1 MNSIERHHRTL
12 IVIFL
17 ELLSLSPIFMILG
30 NVIPPF
36 PLKVHFITLGITFLL
51 ICLFLI
57 QYQSK
62 KWLIY
67 LAVFYFILQFF
78 LNGFHLKDFIDFFFG
93 PFVFLTLIDL
103 LFNNRIEKG
112 ALWKYQKRFF
122 MLLWVPMSISFLQF
136 IEILPLTFWN
146 ATYINYSEV
155 DGVLT
160 PRTNGFLY
168 HGSELSII
176 IFFIG
181 VKQLVRPQKYFLAFS
196 LIILFI
202 AYGTYY
208 KALTATII
216 LLIVYYYVF
225 IRPLSFFNW
234 AQVIFKYEKKLYGML
249 LLFAIFSLL
258 TFLYFIKIKEEKEI
272 FDPELLTGR
281 GAIWNVY
288 LQAVKDFSFFE
299 WMFGAGIGSE
309 PILFEE
315 YSTPELFYPLQVNP
329 ESDLTPDG
337 HNALLS
343 TFLNAGVLGV
353 LLYSFLFKM
362 LYYQVGRLKDVIR
375 SRAVF
380 FLVFIVTVFTIG
392 VTIPFFKNA
401 IYWIALGF
409 FVHDWFLINE
419 KFKNEHSN

>member
-1 MNSIERHHRTL
+1 MNFLEKHHRTL
-12 IVIFL
+12 IVLLL

-36 PLKVHFITLGITFLL
+36 PLKVHFITLGLSFILMT
-51 ICLFLI
+51 LFLI
-57 QYQSK
+57 QYHSK
-62 KWLIY
+62 KWIAY
-67 LAVFYFILQFF
+67 IAFFYFIIQFT
-78 LNGFHLKDFIDFFFG
+78 LSGLHIKDFVDFFFG
-93 PFVFLTLIDL
+93 PFVFITLIDI
-103 LFNNRIEKG
+103 LFNDRISNVV
-112 ALWKYQKRFF
+112 LWKYQKRFF
-122 MLLWVPMSISFLQF
+122 ALMLIPVIISSLQF
-136 IEILPLTFWN
+136 LEILPLTFWN
-146 ATYINYSEV
+146 ASYINYSVV
-155 DGVLT
+155 DGVKE
-160 PRTNGFLY
+160 PRPNGFLY

-181 VKQLVRPQKYFLAFS
+181 VKQLVRSQKYFLVLS

-225 IRPLSFFNW
+225 IRPLSFFNR
-234 AQVIFKYEKKLYGML
+234 AQVFFKYEKRLYGML

-258 TFLYFIKIKEEKEI
+258 TFLYVVKIKGEKEI

-299 WMFGAGIGSE
+299 WIFGAGIGAE
-309 PILFEE
+309 PILFEK

-329 ESDLTPDG
+329 DSDLTPDG
-337 HNALLS
+337 HNAILS
-343 TFLNAGVLGV
+343 TFLNAGVFGV
-353 LLYSFLFKM
+353 MLYVFLFKIV
-362 LYYQVGRLKDVIR
+362 YSQISRLKNIIR
-375 SRAVF
+375 SKAVYF
-380 FLVFIVTVFTIG
+380 FIFIISVFTIG

-401 IYWIALGF
+401 IYWIALSF
-409 FVHDWFLINE
+409 TIYFWFISE
-419 KFKNEHSN
+419 KNDDFYDH